1 MGRSDSGGTATAT
14 RDVVEGLS
22 HDDMRQMYETM
33 LLARQLDE
41 RMWLMNRAGRA
52 PFVISVQGHE
62 GAQVGMG
69 FALDPSKDW
78 LLPYYRDMAL
88 CLRFGMTPR
97 DMMMSF
103 LARKGEPNSG
113 ARQMPGHYG
122 QRKNRIVTSSSP
134 VGTQFAQAPGVALAA
149 KMRGEDTVVVTSIGE
164 GGTAQG
170 DVHEGLNWASIYK
183 LGVIFFVQNNHYA
196 ISVPQHKE
204 MAIENV
210 SDRAAAYGMAG
221 VTVDGADA
229 LDVYLKAREAVERAR
244 RGDGPTLFEAKV
256 NRLTPHSSDDDDR
269 FYRSREEV
277 ASYRERDPIVV
288 TAQRLKDLGALTDEQ
303 EQEIRN
309 RVKTAVNDATDYA
322 ESLPAPD
329 PEEAFMHVYAPDGS
343 RI

>member
-1 MGRSDSGGTATAT
+1 
-14 RDVVEGLS
+14 
-22 HDDMRQMYETM
+22 MYENM

-62 GAQVGMG
+62 AAQAGVG
-69 FALDPSKDW
+69 FALDTSKDW
-78 LLPYYRDMAL
+78 LVPYYRDLAL
-88 CLRFGMTPR
+88 VLHFGMTPR

-103 LARKGEPNSG
+103 LARKDEPNSG

-122 QRKNRIVTSSSP
+122 SRKHHILTSGSP
-134 VGTQFAQAPGVALAA
+134 VGVQFAQAPGIALAA
-149 KMRGEDTVVVTSIGE
+149 RMRGEDTVVVTSIGE

-170 DVHEGLNWASIYK
+170 DVHEGMNWASIYK

-196 ISVPQHKE
+196 ISVPQDKQ
-204 MAIENV
+204 MAIADV
-210 SDRAAAYGMAG
+210 SERAAAYGMAG

-229 LDVYLKAREAVERAR
+229 IDVYIKAREAVERAR

-277 ASYRERDPIVV
+277 ESYRERDPILV
-288 TAQRLKDLGALTDEQ
+288 TGQRLRDLGALTDEQ
-303 EQEIRN
+303 EQDIRN
-309 RVKTAVNDATDYA
+309 RVKAAINDATDFA
-322 ESLPAPD
+322 EAAPGPD
-329 PEEAFMHVYAPDGS
+329 PEEAFMHVYAAEGT
-343 RI
+343 RV